1 MVRDSGEYRSF
12 PTGAV
17 RDTAGNKPRPDLVS
31 PLALMRVGRWMA
43 LGANKYGERNW
54 ELGMPFSVF
63 YASAVRHL
71 LKWAMGWRD
80 EDHLAAVIF
89 NVQAIIHFEELGR
102 AELDDMPRYQ
112 GGEEGK

>member
-1 MVRDSGEYRSF
+1 MHDSGKQRSF
-12 PTGAV
+12 STGAV
-17 RDTAGNKPRPDLVS
+17 RDASNNKPRPDLVS

-63 YASAVRHL
+63 YASAMRHL
-71 LKWAMGWRD
+71 LKWAAGWRD

-89 NVQAIIHFEELGR
+89 NVQAIMHFEELGR
-102 AELDDMPRYQ
+102 AELDDMPQYQ
-112 GGEEGK
+112 RGEEDK